1 MINIDIRG
9 LPEVQRMLRNLA
21 EEQMPY
27 AISSALNS
35 TAFAVQ
41 KDQKQRLPTVFDRP
55 TPLIKGAFR
64 VEKATK
70 QMLTAVV
77 YVDPK
82 RAVIL
87 KTHEEGGPRGDQKLE
102 RYLRSKGWLA
112 VGWRAVPTDKMKL
125 NSYGNPAQAEVN
137 KIIAGLPGIS
147 GVKGDQR
154 RLFVIPA
161 VAQRGGLSPGIYR
174 TLSRSG
180 GAAIMKLYHFVSR
193 AEYKKRLGFE
203 ESART
208 EAIRIIPGLMSAAI
222 ERAIRTAR

>member
-1 MINIDIRG
+1 MISVDIRG

-41 KDQKQRLPTVFDRP
+41 KDQKQRIPTVFDRP
-55 TPLIKGAFR
+55 TPLIKGAIR

-70 QMLTAVV
+70 QDLTAKV

-87 KTHEEGGPRGDQKLE
+87 QTHEEGGKRGDQRLE
-102 RYLRSKGWLA
+102 WFLKSKGWLSA
-112 VGWRAVPTDKMKL
+112 GWRAVPTDKMKR

-147 GVKGDQR
+147 GIKGDSR

-161 VAQRGGLSPGIYR
+161 GQGRGLSPGIYR

-180 GAAIMKLYHFVSR
+180 GAAVMKLYHFVSR

-222 ERAIRTAR
+222 ERAIRTAM

>member
-1 MINIDIRG
+1 VINIDIRG

-55 TPLIKGAFR
+55 TPLIKGAIR

-70 QMLTAVV
+70 QDLTAKV

-82 RAVIL
+82 RAAIL
-87 KTHEEGGPRGDQKLE
+87 QTHEEGGMRGDQRLE
-102 RYLRSKGWLA
+102 WFLKSKGWLA
-112 VGWRAVPTDKMKL
+112 TGWRAVPTDKMKL

-147 GVKGDQR
+147 GINGDSR

-161 VAQRGGLSPGIYR
+161 GQVRGLSPGIYR
-174 TLSRSG
+174 TLSKSK
-180 GAAIMKLYHFVSR
+180 GAAITKLYHFVSR
-193 AEYKKRLGFE
+193 AEYKKRLGFA
-203 ESART
+203 ESTRA
-208 EAIRIIPGLMSAAI
+208 EAIRILPGLMSAAI
-222 ERAIRTAR
+222 DRAIRTAR